1 MSDIQIS
8 GLTKRFGNAAV
19 LQELDLTV
27 RDGEFL
33 TLLGASGCGKSTL
46 LKLIAGL
53 DTPDTGTIRMGDRD
67 LLALSPSARDCAMVF
82 QSYALYPHMTVREN
96 ISMPLVM
103 RGLGFWGRLPG
114 ARLVSPGVRRR
125 LADIHASAHEVAR
138 RLAIDGLLDRKP
150 AHLSGGQRQR
160 VALARAMVR
169 HPSVFLFDEPLSNL
183 DANLRHALRAEI
195 RQLHDQLGVTF
206 IYVTHDQHEA
216 MSMSDR
222 VAVMRE
228 GRILQVAPPEDLY
241 MRPQSLEVARFVG
254 APRINVVPGD
264 ILALGRQ
271 LAFSVSAN
279 ANESVIEPRCLDI
292 INPMG
297 LRCLSACGGIGIDQV
312 TVMGPRNIGM
322 RTDTRLQVVL
332 TDAAEQRVGRVRA
345 HAAGDRLEFGREV
358 DERDMSFVAGTKKER
373 DGVPNDS
380 GRRCHRCMD
389 VCAHETIRC
398 KLEQFPGVHDK
409 GARDRWCFDPAA
421 ILALDTETLGAVLE
435 QDRHETAVLVRPDA
449 LFRAGHITAG
459 IANDLQVLTRSRFVE
474 RLESTF
480 RLPESKCDGFQ
491 QIDRDA
497 GHFGLVRRDDRLQA
511 GHCRGPL
518 VRANRPLPC
527 GRVRTNLGEVLLAV
541 EIDLLAPILSAAGQF
556 TADTGVAAELGRF
569 DDVDFELG
577 LARQGKEHPRCRQ
590 GLRDEV
596 GPDAV
601 TTKIEKAMIEKDLA
615 QFADQLLT
623 VLLAAIQE

>member
-8 GLTKRFGNAAV
+8 GLTKRYGNAAV

-53 DTPDTGTIRMGDRD
+53 DTPDTGSIRMGDRD

-114 ARLVSPGVRRR
+114 ARLVSPAVRRR
-125 LADIHASAHEVAR
+125 LADIHASAQEVAR

-241 MRPQSLEVARFVG
+241 MRPRSLEVARFVG
-254 APRINVVPGD
+254 APRINVVPGE
-264 ILALGRQ
+264 IRANGEIHCLAQRIANTAVNSGPCHVAFRPQ
-271 LAFSVSAN
+271 AVTLAKAHGLTVRGVVGHVEYAGTELMATLTLPSQGEACIV
-279 ANESVIEPRCLDI
+279 CL
-292 INPMG
+292 PAG
-297 LRCLSACGGIGIDQV
+297 TAARAGAEFEV
-312 TVMGPRNIGM
+312 TVPWEALHVFDAGGQ
-322 RTDTRLQVVL
+322 RLSIDRC
-332 TDAAEQRVGRVRA
+332 DA
-345 HAAGDRLEFGREV
+345 
-358 DERDMSFVAGTKKER
+358 
-373 DGVPNDS
+373 
-380 GRRCHRCMD
+380 
-389 VCAHETIRC
+389 
-398 KLEQFPGVHDK
+398 
-409 GARDRWCFDPAA
+409 
-421 ILALDTETLGAVLE
+421 
-435 QDRHETAVLVRPDA
+435 LVR
-449 LFRAGHITAG
+449 
-459 IANDLQVLTRSRFVE
+459 
-474 RLESTF
+474 
-480 RLPESKCDGFQ
+480 
-491 QIDRDA
+491 
-497 GHFGLVRRDDRLQA
+497 
-511 GHCRGPL
+511 
-518 VRANRPLPC
+518 
-527 GRVRTNLGEVLLAV
+527 
-541 EIDLLAPILSAAGQF
+541 
-556 TADTGVAAELGRF
+556 VA
-569 DDVDFELG
+569 
-577 LARQGKEHPRCRQ
+577 
-590 GLRDEV
+590 
-596 GPDAV
+596 
-601 TTKIEKAMIEKDLA
+601 
-615 QFADQLLT
+615 
-623 VLLAAIQE
+623 

>member
-241 MRPQSLEVARFVG
+241 MRPQSLEV
-254 APRINVVPGD
+254 
-264 ILALGRQ
+264 
-271 LAFSVSAN
+271 
-279 ANESVIEPRCLDI
+279 
-292 INPMG
+292 
-297 LRCLSACGGIGIDQV
+297 
-312 TVMGPRNIGM
+312 
-322 RTDTRLQVVL
+322 
-332 TDAAEQRVGRVRA
+332 
-345 HAAGDRLEFGREV
+345 
-358 DERDMSFVAGTKKER
+358 
-373 DGVPNDS
+373 
-380 GRRCHRCMD
+380 
-389 VCAHETIRC
+389 
-398 KLEQFPGVHDK
+398 
-409 GARDRWCFDPAA
+409 
-421 ILALDTETLGAVLE
+421 
-435 QDRHETAVLVRPDA
+435 
-449 LFRAGHITAG
+449 
-459 IANDLQVLTRSRFVE
+459 
-474 RLESTF
+474 
-480 RLPESKCDGFQ
+480 
-491 QIDRDA
+491 
-497 GHFGLVRRDDRLQA
+497 
-511 GHCRGPL
+511 
-518 VRANRPLPC
+518 
-527 GRVRTNLGEVLLAV
+527 
-541 EIDLLAPILSAAGQF
+541 
-556 TADTGVAAELGRF
+556 
-569 DDVDFELG
+569 
-577 LARQGKEHPRCRQ
+577 
-590 GLRDEV
+590 
-596 GPDAV
+596 
-601 TTKIEKAMIEKDLA
+601 
-615 QFADQLLT
+615 
-623 VLLAAIQE
+623 

>member
-114 ARLVSPGVRRR
+114 ARLVSPAVRRR
-125 LADIHASAHEVAR
+125 LADIHASAQEVAR

-264 ILALGRQ
+264 ILANGEIHC
-271 LAFSVSAN
+271 LAQRIADTAGNGGPCRVAFRPQAVTLAKAPGLTVRGVVGHVEYAGAELMATLTLPSQGEACIV
-279 ANESVIEPRCLDI
+279 CL
-292 INPMG
+292 PAG
-297 LRCLSACGGIGIDQV
+297 TAAHAGAEFEV
-312 TVMGPRNIGM
+312 TVPW
-322 RTDTRLQVVL
+322 
-332 TDAAEQRVGRVRA
+332 E
-345 HAAGDRLEFGREV
+345 
-358 DERDMSFVAGTKKER
+358 
-373 DGVPNDS
+373 
-380 GRRCHRCMD
+380 
-389 VCAHETIRC
+389 
-398 KLEQFPGVHDK
+398 
-409 GARDRWCFDPAA
+409 
-421 ILALDTETLGAVLE
+421 ALHV
-435 QDRHETAVLVRPDA
+435 
-449 LFRAGHITAG
+449 F
-459 IANDLQVLTRSRFVE
+459 
-474 RLESTF
+474 
-480 RLPESKCDGFQ
+480 
-491 QIDRDA
+491 DA
-497 GHFGLVRRDDRLQA
+497 GGQRMSI
-511 GHCRGPL
+511 
-518 VRANRPLPC
+518 
-527 GRVRTNLGEVLLAV
+527 GRC
-541 EIDLLAPILSAAGQF
+541 
-556 TADTGVAAELGRF
+556 DTLKRVA
-569 DDVDFELG
+569 
-577 LARQGKEHPRCRQ
+577 
-590 GLRDEV
+590 
-596 GPDAV
+596 
-601 TTKIEKAMIEKDLA
+601 
-615 QFADQLLT
+615 
-623 VLLAAIQE
+623 